1 MITDAIVVSKP
12 GAPFQYQQIEL
23 HDNLRANEVLVHIKA
38 TGVCHTDLNFSK
50 EKTMPEL
57 FPAVLGHEG
66 AGVVER
72 TGSNVTKFARG
83 DHVAVVFSSCG
94 ECKYCL
100 RKQSSYCDLW
110 FQYNFGIGRLDGSKV
125 FSSLTTG
132 RPITSH
138 FFGQSSFARH
148 ILVSQNGLVK
158 VDKDLPFEQVA
169 ALGCGIMTGA
179 GAMLN
184 VVEPSSDMAVAV
196 VGVGAVGLSAIMA
209 LKMLETPPK
218 RIIAIDIVPTRLEM
232 ARLFGATHGV
242 NSKVRP
248 ELMKVLLDITSG
260 RGVDGAIDTTGK
272 PEVIKELVHSAA
284 RKGKVVTVGVGDLSA
299 EASLNMFEMVNA
311 GCSYVGCNQGDCYPQ
326 EFLPRLL
333 AANQEGRFPYDQLI
347 KTYRAKDIEKA
358 AHDIHSGTTVKA
370 VLLWD

>member
-12 GAPFQYQQIEL
+12 GAAFQYQQIEL
-23 HDNLRANEVLVHIKA
+23 HDNLRADEVLVRIKA

-50 EKTMPEL
+50 EKAMPEL

-72 TGSNVTKFARG
+72 TGSSVTKFAKG
-83 DHVAVVFSSCG
+83 DHVVVVFSCCG

-110 FQYNFGIGRLDGSKV
+110 FQYNLAVGRLDGSKV

-158 VDKDLPFEQVA
+158 VDKDLPFEKVA
-169 ALGCGIMTGA
+169 ALGCGVMTGA

-184 VVEPSSDMAVAV
+184 VVEPASDMAVAV
-196 VGVGAVGLSAIMA
+196 VGVGSVGLSAIMA

-218 RIIAIDIVPTRLEM
+218 KIIAIDIVPARLEL
-232 ARLFGATHGV
+232 ARSFGATHGV
-242 NSKVRP
+242 NSRVRP
-248 ELMKVLLDITSG
+248 ELMKVLMDITSG
-260 RGVDGAIDTTGK
+260 RGVDGSIDTTGK

-284 RKGKVVTVGVGDLSA
+284 RKGKVVTVGIDDLSA
-299 EASLNMFEMVNA
+299 EASLNMFEIVNA
-311 GCSYVGCNQGDCYPQ
+311 GCSYIGCNQGDCYPQ

-333 AANQEGRFPYDQLI
+333 AANQQGKFPYDQLI
-347 KTYRAKDIEKA
+347 KTYRANDIAKA
-358 AHDIHSGTTVKA
+358 AHDVLSGTTVKC
-370 VLLWD
+370 VLVWD